1 MTHRQAS
8 SPPCSAGP
16 VAARRPPARH
26 PAARPQTLAQAGQTP
41 EHLRRLVM
49 SCCSWRDLLQLRRE
63 HPECFEA
70 VAPLVLD
77 TGTGEGGVAEQLAD
91 TVATRGTSGP
101 Q

>member
-1 MTHRQAS
+1 
-8 SPPCSAGP
+8 
-16 VAARRPPARH
+16 
-26 PAARPQTLAQAGQTP
+26 
-41 EHLRRLVM
+41 M